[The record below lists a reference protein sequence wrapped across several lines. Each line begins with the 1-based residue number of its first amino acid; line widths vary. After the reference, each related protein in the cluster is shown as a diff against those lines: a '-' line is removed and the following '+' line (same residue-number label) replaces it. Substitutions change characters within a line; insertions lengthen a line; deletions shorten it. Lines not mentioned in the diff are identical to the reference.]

1 MASNTAPGLLQAPG
15 LAHAPTAAAQA
26 GAQAAEPRI
35 PLGDSLRIIGTGQSG
50 MTADQYAMMRE
61 RVLAFLT
68 TDEDALRGSLWAYTS
83 SELAALRAKRSEL
96 ERYQEALAAE

>member
-1 MASNTAPGLLQAPG
+1 MAVTVPWPGSTG
-15 LAHAPTAAAQA
+15 SGAAAS
-26 GAQAAEPRI
+26 AACI
-35 PLGDSLRIIGTGQSG
+35 RIIGTGQSG